1 MPESIDSNTISFRNN
16 TTVELLTNE
25 EVYAKMSAAKNPFG
39 DGYAAERIVEAIRY
53 YFGLR
58 KDRPEDY

>member
-1 MPESIDSNTISFRNN
+1 MKKKIFITLQF
-16 TTVELLTNE
+16 ELLTNE

>member
-1 MPESIDSNTISFRNN
+1 
-16 TTVELLTNE
+16 
-25 EVYAKMSAAKNPFG
+25 MSAAKNPFG

-58 KDRPEDY
+58 KDRPEDYKGEVKNVPLLHTSMDVVFLYLLFLWLDN

>member
-1 MPESIDSNTISFRNN
+1 M
-16 TTVELLTNE
+16 V
-25 EVYAKMSAAKNPFG
+25 AAKNPFG